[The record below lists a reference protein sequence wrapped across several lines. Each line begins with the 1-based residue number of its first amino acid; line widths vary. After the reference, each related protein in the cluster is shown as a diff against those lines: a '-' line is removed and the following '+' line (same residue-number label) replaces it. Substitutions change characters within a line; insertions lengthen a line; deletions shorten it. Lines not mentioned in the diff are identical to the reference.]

1 MKLVLMILVHLSY
14 KLKQGI
20 MNIAKLLSRSTLF
33 LLGAATV
40 VLATR
45 CSNEVYAQNG
55 ESEAVVT
62 RILNDQRYVFKA
74 QQVMPSGGRTRNLTG
89 DNYDLTVTKDSVSSW
104 LPYFGRAYSAPIDPT
119 KGGFQFV
126 STEFDYNVTQNNDS
140 WDITIKPKDTRDV
153 QELYL
158 TVFKN
163 GNSTL
168 RVSSISRQPI
178 SFSGVV
184 TEKLR

>member
-1 MKLVLMILVHLSY
+1 
-14 KLKQGI
+14 
-20 MNIAKLLSRSTLF
+20 MNIDKLLSRSTLF
-33 LLGAATV
+33 LAGAV
-40 VLATR
+40 MILLSTR

-62 RILNDQRYVFKA
+62 RILNDQRYIFKA
-74 QQVMPSGGRTRNLTG
+74 QQVMPSSGRSRNISSS
-89 DNYDLTVTKDSVSSW
+89 NYDLTVTKDSVSAW
-104 LPYFGRAYSAPIDPT
+104 LPYFGRTYSAPVDPT

-126 STEFDYNVTQNNDS
+126 STDFDYNVTQNNES

-178 SFSGVV
+178 SFSGVLS
-184 TEKLR
+184 EKLK